1 MGITMGAR
9 LRLQDKVAV
18 ITGGAS
24 GIGLAI
30 AREFTAEGA
39 KVVIFGRND
48 ETLTKAKT
56 NQLPEAL
63 TVQGD
68 VTKTADLENLFSKTI
83 EHFGKLD
90 IVVANAGVATFLPI
104 EAVKEEDFDRMVD
117 INFKGAFFTVQ
128 KALPHLKRGASIVL
142 VSSNAHAMGVP
153 TASIYCGSKAA
164 VRSLARTLS
173 AELLP
178 RGIRVNCLSPGP
190 TETPIFG
197 KMGMSEA
204 QLVATR
210 EHMKKQVPLK
220 RMAAPREMATVA
232 VFLASNDSSFIV
244 GEDILADGG
253 WISI

>member
-1 MGITMGAR
+1 MGAR
-9 LRLQDKVAV
+9 LRLAGKVAV
-18 ITGGAS
+18 ITGGSS

-39 KVVIFGRND
+39 KVVIFGRN
-48 ETLTKAKT
+48 EGALQKARA
-56 NQLPEAL
+56 NGLPEAL
-63 TVQGD
+63 AICGD
-68 VTKTADLENLFSKTI
+68 VTVPSDLENLFKETI
-83 EHFGKLD
+83 EKFEKVD
-90 IVVANAGVATFLPI
+90 IVVANAGVAAFQTIDKVDEETFD
-104 EAVKEEDFDRMVD
+104 KMVNT
-117 INFKGAFFTVQ
+117 NFKGTFFTVQ
-128 KALPHLKRGASIVL
+128 KALPHLKRGASVIL

-153 TASIYCGSKAA
+153 TASVYCGTKAA
-164 VRSLARTLS
+164 VRSLARTLA

-178 RGIRVNCLSPGP
+178 QGIRVNCLSPGP

-204 QLVATR
+204 QLIATR

-232 VFLASNDSSFIV
+232 VFLASNDSSYIV
-244 GEDILADGG
+244 GEDIVADGG

>member
-1 MGITMGAR
+1 MGAR
-9 LRLQDKVAV
+9 LRLAGKVAV
-18 ITGGAS
+18 ITGGSS

-39 KVVIFGRND
+39 QVAIFGRN
-48 ETLTKAKT
+48 EEALQKASA
-56 NQLPEAL
+56 QLPEAL

-68 VTKTADLENLFSKTI
+68 VTSNADLERLFHETVSRFDKV
-83 EHFGKLD
+83 D

-104 EAVKEEDFDRMVD
+104 DKVDEEAFDKMVD
-117 INFKGAFFTVQ
+117 VNFKGSFFTVQ
-128 KALPHLKRGASIVL
+128 KALPHLKKGSSIIL

-153 TASIYCGSKAA
+153 TASVYCGTKAA

-173 AELLP
+173 AELIGQ
-178 RGIRVNCLSPGP
+178 GIRVNCLSPGP

-204 QLVATR
+204 QLIATR

-253 WISI
+253 WIAL